1 MTKSILITGGTGSF
15 GRKFIENLISQ
26 ENKWDRIVIFSRDE
40 LKQWE
45 MQNIFP
51 AEKFSKLRYFLGDIR
66 DYQRLKRACKGVD
79 TIIHAAALKQVPAAE
94 YNPTEFI
101 KTNIIGSQNIVE
113 AATDCGVKKIIALS
127 TDKASSPIN
136 LYGATKL
143 CSDKLFIAANRYTG
157 YELKCSIVRYGNVM
171 GSRGSVIP
179 VFLEQKSQGLLKV
192 TDPEMTRFNITLKQ
206 AIEVVKYSINNA
218 LGGEIFIPKMPS
230 YTVKTVAEAIDKNI
244 DIKIIGS
251 RPGEKKHEEL
261 FHEHDCLNLLETND
275 LYIISSILNRNNYI
289 KRWLNVNNDFISISK
304 RCEAYSSETNPE
316 KLSVSEL
323 KKLIRDYKS
332 L

>member
-1 MTKSILITGGTGSF
+1 MSKSLLITGGTGSF
-15 GRKFIENLISQ
+15 GKAFVEHLLNNCPEIT
-26 ENKWDRIVIFSRDE
+26 RIVIYSRDE

-51 AEKFSKLRYFLGDIR
+51 TEKFSKLRYFLGDIR
-66 DYQRLKRACKGVD
+66 DYQRLKRACKGIH
-79 TIIHAAALKQVPAAE
+79 TIVHAAALKQVPAAE

-157 YELKCSIVRYGNVM
+157 YDLKCSIVRYGNVM

-179 VFLEQKSQGLLKV
+179 VFLEQKSQGLLKL
-192 TDPEMTRFNITLKQ
+192 TDPGMTRFNITIKQ
-206 AIEVVKYSINNA
+206 AIDVVKYSIDKA

-230 YTVKTVAEAIDKNI
+230 YTLKTVAEAIDEKINI
-244 DIKIIGS
+244 EIIGS

-261 FHEHDCLNLLETND
+261 FHAHDCINLLETND
-275 LYIISSILNRNNYI
+275 MYIISSVQNRNKYI
-289 KRWLNVNNDFISISK
+289 EKWAKVNKDPIWVSK
-304 RCEAYSSETNPE
+304 RSETYSSETNRDT
-316 KLSVSEL
+316 LSVREL
-323 KKLIRDYKS
+323 KQLIKDYQF